1 MDAYPAMA
9 EALRAQAMTD
19 LDIHEMGDSCAT
31 DRITGRVTLDAP
43 RLLCLQIPKTA
54 GWTAY
59 VDGQRTELMQAD
71 TMFSALPLTAG
82 THEIEMRYQT
92 PGLHMGAFI
101 SAGTLLLLILF
112 TIVYAIVSAILHAV
126 DRRREDVPEG
136 SYESLPAETPAEAET
151 GAEEVNETAGE
162 ETETPAE
169 DIDSAPEEA
178 EQETESEPAESIEE
192 SAEDMETGEEEPSGE
207 LPAEVE

>member
-1 MDAYPAMA
+1 MKK
-9 EALRAQAMTD
+9 ALA
-19 LDIHEMGDSCAT
+19 
-31 DRITGRVTLDAP
+31 
-43 RLLCLQIPKTA
+43 
-54 GWTAY
+54 
-59 VDGQRTELMQAD
+59 
-71 TMFSALPLTAG
+71 
-82 THEIEMRYQT
+82 
-92 PGLHMGAFI
+92 
-101 SAGTLLLLILF
+101 LLLAVCVIASLVACAGGKKESA
-112 TIVYAIVSAILHAV
+112 TEKSDTDTKKSGYQVS
-126 DRRREDVPEG
+126 EDVPEG